1 MKIIE
6 NTKSIGSVG
15 KYNPIPP
22 SSKSSKLK
30 DNGVKKTMSKK
41 TALR

>member
-1 MKIIE
+1 MKIKE
-6 NTKSIGSVG
+6 KTNNIGSVG

-22 SSKSSKLK
+22 NSKFSKLK